1 MREWQLTS
9 NDPLTLTLATDAR
22 LANIDYVNDQIW
34 ELSLG
39 KGSPPALAL
48 QTTFGLR
55 ARMMRIFPRFH
66 EKDDAISDPNQFF
79 QPPVVRICLPN
90 FIQLIGS
97 PFEGIK
103 VVMEYWTPLSQ
114 AICGKVK
121 IQNQSDRD
129 RHIRVDWIGQ
139 LTPTEGQRLSPS
151 EIQGVSVLSGQTAD
165 LTPLIFLTN
174 GPKFGS
180 GSYPCL
186 ALSFD
191 FSPGDERN
199 FHWAQA
205 ALQSKEASFAMA
217 RSLVTSRWEA
227 EKARIE
233 MQNAS
238 QIEIYTGDPDWDA
251 CFMLAQKVAQGLFI
265 SANKNLGYASI
276 VHSRYSDQGFSM
288 RGDGTDY
295 NHLWSGQSILD
306 VYVLSRML
314 SPVVPEMIQG
324 LIQNF
329 LDTQTENGFID
340 MKPGLAGQRSK
351 LLATPILSTMVLQ
364 LDEILE
370 NAEFLENSYPK
381 LLAFLDH
388 WFSPINDRDQDGL
401 PEWSNPAQYGY
412 EDHVI
417 YSPWNNWSQGVN
429 ITTTESPALCAFL
442 YQECLSLI
450 KIAEKIGKVDR
461 ITDLKELSARLSAA
475 VEAAWDEDLQCY
487 LDWDRDSHH
496 HPSEELLAQ
505 TTGAGLILLQRS
517 FTHPVRL
524 LFHIHPGRSTRS
536 NPTIFIHGT
545 SPTGR
550 PRVEPISADKFRSSP
565 ERISFT
571 TESVYT
577 SLEQIEIRDLN
588 PEDHVA
594 IYQIGL
600 RHREVSLF
608 TPLWA
613 KIPGPERA
621 TELIEHTLLDP
632 ELFWKPFS
640 IPLCLDAPADHEA
653 NSCRAGNFF
662 WNDIIGAGLLA
673 YGYRDKAVDL
683 VKRQMLAAIQSLRAE
698 GCFRQYVDSITG
710 IAWGEENAL
719 NGLAPL
725 GLFLETLGVRFYS
738 HHRLMVSGFNPFPWP
753 ITVKYRGTEVLC
765 QQDETIVTFP
775 NGQKMI
781 IDDPATRMIS
791 LT

>member
-1 MREWQLTS
+1 MREWHLTS
-9 NDPLTLTLATDAR
+9 NDPLTLTLAADAR
-22 LANIDYVNDQIW
+22 LANADYVNDQIW
-34 ELSLG
+34 ELTMG
-39 KGSPPALAL
+39 KGSPPALAI

-66 EKDDAISDPNQFF
+66 EKDDAVSDPNQFF
-79 QPPVVRICLPN
+79 RPPAIQICLPN
-90 FIQLIGS
+90 YIQLTGS
-97 PFEGIK
+97 PFEGIE
-103 VVMEYWTPLSQ
+103 VTMEYWAPLSQ
-114 AICGKVK
+114 AICGKVS

-129 RHIRVDWIGQ
+129 RHVRLDWIGQ

-165 LTPLIFLTN
+165 LNPLIFLTN

-186 ALSFD
+186 SLSFD
-191 FSPGDERN
+191 FSPGDEKN

-251 CFMLAQKVAQGLFI
+251 CLMLTQKVALGLFI
-265 SANKNLGYASI
+265 SANQNLPYSSI
-276 VHSRYSDQGFSM
+276 VHSRHSDQGFSM

-306 VYVLSRML
+306 VYCLSRML

-324 LIQNF
+324 LIKNF
-329 LDTQTENGFID
+329 LDTQAEDGFID
-340 MKPGLAGQRSK
+340 LKPGLAGQRRK
-351 LLATPILSTMVLQ
+351 LLATPILSTMILQ

-370 NAEFLENSYPK
+370 RPEFLEESYPK
-381 LLAFLDH
+381 LLAFLDN
-388 WFSPINDRDQDGL
+388 WFSPINDRDRDGL

-412 EDHVI
+412 EDHI
-417 YSPWNNWSQGVN
+417 TYSPWNNWSQGVN
-429 ITTTESPALCAFL
+429 ISTTESSVLCAFL

-450 KIAEKIGKVDR
+450 TIAEKIGKGDR
-461 ITDLKELSARLSAA
+461 IIDLKELAVRLSAA
-475 VEAAWDEDLQCY
+475 VEAAWDENLQCY
-487 LDWDRDSHH
+487 LDWDRDTHH
-496 HPSEELLAQ
+496 SPSEELLAQ

-517 FTHPVRL
+517 FTQPVRL
-524 LFHIHPGRSTRS
+524 LFHIHPGKSTRP
-536 NPTIFIHGT
+536 NPTIYIHGI
-545 SPTGR
+545 SNSGR
-550 PRVEPISADKFRSSP
+550 PRVEPILADKFRASP

-571 TESVYT
+571 TESVY
-577 SLEQIEIRDLN
+577 SSIEQIEIRDLN
-588 PEDHVA
+588 PEDQVS
-594 IYQIGL
+594 IFQVGL
-600 RHREVSLF
+600 RHREQSLF

-613 KIPGPERA
+613 KIPDTARA
-621 TELIEHTLLDP
+621 AALIEQTLLDP

-640 IPLCLDAPADHEA
+640 IPLCPNFPADPEA
-653 NSCRAGNFF
+653 RICRAGSLF
-662 WNDIIGAGLLA
+662 WNEIIGTGLLA
-673 YGYRDKAVDL
+673 YGFRDKAVDL
-683 VKRQMLAAIQSLRAE
+683 VKRQMQAAIQSLRAD

-710 IAWGEENAL
+710 IPWGEVNAL

-725 GLFLETLGVRFYS
+725 GLFMETLGVRFYS
-738 HHRLMVSGFNPFPWP
+738 HQRLMVSGFNPFPWP
-753 ITVKYRGTEVLC
+753 ITVKYRGTEVLR
-765 QQDETIVTFP
+765 QQDATIITFP
-775 NGQKMI
+775 SGQKMV
-781 IDDPATRMIS
+781 IDDPAARMIS